1 MRRGIVYIDN
11 NYAEF
16 GNIHESADN
25 IKILYEGNLYLG
37 VSYEALKEHIGFDYL
52 RGYYVLGKDIN
63 EFNFPLGREA
73 FPYNL
78 DRHTYNMKFEEH
90 LFKGK
95 QKISNLIDF
104 KYINEMPYTFGLEFE
119 TAGGFL
125 PQHRLYELGLI
136 PLRDGSISGIEF
148 STVVLQGNFGF
159 NLLKQQIEEL
169 NEHTIFDKDCSLHVH
184 FGGFKLSGDLLL
196 AVNNLFAN
204 SDISR
209 YLPQLSFNTHLYKTN
224 TEKNY
229 CEFNTRF
236 RSFEEMYMAL
246 VQRHFYG
253 DFCQPHPRDLTGTRK
268 WCVKQRYKAV
278 NFINALCYNGPKTI
292 EYRML
297 RPTYNFEK
305 VIGWLFIYAAFIK
318 YAEMNCKKVNTF
330 YRTPLTVDVI
340 IRSVYSTEL
349 SDILVNF
356 LNMSERVVIAQY
368 SIGDTYGMRIDIDDK
383 VINYKTFGH
392 YFY

>member
-16 GNIHESADN
+16 GNMPESPDN
-25 IKILYEGNLYLG
+25 IKILYEGNVVLG
-37 VSYEALKEHIGFDYL
+37 ISYDILKDYIGFDYL
-52 RGYYVLGKDIN
+52 RGYYVLGKDVN
-63 EFNFPLGREA
+63 QFNFPFGREA

-90 LFKGK
+90 LFKNK

-104 KYINEMPYTFGLEFE
+104 KYINEIPYTFGLEFE

-136 PLRDGSISGIEF
+136 PLRDGSITGIEF
-148 STVVLQGNFGF
+148 STVVLQGNFGL
-159 NLLKQQIEEL
+159 NLLKQQVEAL
-169 NEHTIFDKDCSLHVH
+169 NECTIFDKDCSLHIH
-184 FGGFKLSGDLLL
+184 LGNFKLSGDLLV
-196 AVNNLFAN
+196 AINNLFAN
-204 SDISR
+204 SDISK
-209 YLPQLSFNTHLYKTN
+209 YVPQLSFNTHLYKTN

-229 CEFNTRF
+229 CEYNSRY
-236 RSFEEMYMAL
+236 RSFAEMYTSL
-246 VQRHFYG
+246 IGRNFYG
-253 DFCQPHPRDLTGTRK
+253 DFYQPHPKDLSGMRK
-268 WCVKQRYKAV
+268 WNIRSRYKAV

-305 VIGWLFIYAAFIK
+305 IIGWLFIYAAFIK
-318 YAEMNCKKVNTF
+318 YAEMNCKKGNTF
-330 YRTPLTVDVI
+330 YRTSVSIDMI

-349 SDILVNF
+349 SDILITF
-356 LNMSERVVIAQY
+356 LHLSEKVVGTQY
-368 SIGDTYGMRIDIDDK
+368 SVGDLYGMRVDIDDK

>member
-1 MRRGIVYIDN
+1 MRRGIVYIDD

-16 GNIHESADN
+16 GNIRESADN

-52 RGYYVLGKDIN
+52 KGYYVLGKDIN

-78 DRHTYNMKFEEH
+78 DRHVYNMKFEEH

-159 NLLKQQIEEL
+159 NLLKQQMEEL
-169 NEHTIFDKDCSLHVH
+169 NERTIFDKDCSLHVH

-209 YLPQLSFNTHLYKTN
+209 
-224 TEKNY
+224 
-229 CEFNTRF
+229 
-236 RSFEEMYMAL
+236 
-246 VQRHFYG
+246 
-253 DFCQPHPRDLTGTRK
+253 
-268 WCVKQRYKAV
+268 
-278 NFINALCYNGPKTI
+278 
-292 EYRML
+292 
-297 RPTYNFEK
+297 
-305 VIGWLFIYAAFIK
+305 
-318 YAEMNCKKVNTF
+318 
-330 YRTPLTVDVI
+330 
-340 IRSVYSTEL
+340 
-349 SDILVNF
+349 
-356 LNMSERVVIAQY
+356 
-368 SIGDTYGMRIDIDDK
+368 
-383 VINYKTFGH
+383 
-392 YFY
+392 